1 MKDEHKPRFCS
12 DCGMSLVKL
21 DTACTSRNC
30 EDCGK
35 EIFYVRRG
43 ENGGIR
49 IEAGENFH
57 FPQLTLSLNP
67 NDSGRFFR
75 PGLES
80 FLKQLFLEEQIKPDA
95 IVNRFK
101 QQEIAI
107 DDELKQLD
115 CIQHC
120 DLETQEGVD
129 EAAQILQKEGL
140 MVYFYN
146 LARSGGLRNCYEAI
160 ENGDAVTAA
169 YCCHMAN
176 IYKEFSLLEDEHF
189 KEIIWLGYNCYF
201 DLVKNEG
208 ATPDSVKEMRLIKA
222 AGPKIKSLDSE
233 LIYALVKDGLN
244 IGNRIGIIG
253 VTEETLKTLLEHEL
267 DKRNKT
273 QEDQY
278 KEREIKIKENDNK
291 LKLWGLIFT
300 IANAIILALYKNWFN

>member
-1 MKDEHKPRFCS
+1 MKEENKPRFCS
-12 DCGMSLVKL
+12 DCGVSLVKL

-30 EDCGK
+30 EECGK
-35 EIFYVRRG
+35 EIFYARRA
-43 ENGGIR
+43 ENGGIKV
-49 IEAGENFH
+49 EAGENFH

-80 FLKQLFLEEQIKPDA
+80 FLKQLFLEEKIKADE

-107 DDELKQLD
+107 DEELKQLD

-120 DLETQEGVD
+120 DLETAAGVD

-146 LARSGGLRNCYEAI
+146 LARSSVLRNCYEAI
-160 ENGDAVTAA
+160 ENGDAVTAV

-176 IYKEFSLLEDEHF
+176 IYKEFSLLDDGHL
-189 KEIIWLGYNCYF
+189 KKIIWLGYNCYF

-208 ATPDSVKEMRLIKA
+208 STVDSIKEMKLIKA
-222 AGPKIKSLDSE
+222 AGPKIGSLDTE
-233 LIYALVKDGLN
+233 LIYALVKDGFN
-244 IGNRIGIIG
+244 IGSRIGITG
-253 VTEETLKTLLEHEL
+253 VAEETLKTLLEHEL
-267 DKRNKT
+267 DKRNKS
-273 QEDQY
+273 QEDKY

-291 LKLWGLIFT
+291 IKLWGAVFT
-300 IANAIILALYKNWFN
+300 LLNAIIFSLYKYWSN